1 MHESAPV
8 INPANTQKR
17 SGLLHELK
25 LFFSLAY
32 RNGCE
37 LEELLESFEVSS
49 PPFTR
54 PIFYKHTKLKVPENV
69 LFEVSTKGLLR
80 YSTLNL
86 EPAVFLT
93 SFLHLDAGQHVYHLD
108 LFNGQISRSPA
119 ANERSSAEKLLEL
132 TEILPREI
140 KWLHTLES
148 SPTSKVIG
156 RGSFHGGNASS
167 FRDVIR
173 LWQLMRI
180 QNPNEPSL
188 IARPCAR
195 WSKDLP

>member
-1 MHESAPV
+1 MHEAAPV
-8 INPANTQKR
+8 LNRDNAAKR

-25 LFFSLAY
+25 LFFSVSY
-32 RNGCE
+32 RNEFE
-37 LEELLESFEVSS
+37 LEELLKNFEVSS

-54 PIFYKHTKLKVPENV
+54 PIFYKHTKLTVPENV

-86 EPAVFLT
+86 EPAVFLA

-108 LFNGQISRSPA
+108 LVNGQISLGPA
-119 ANERSSAEKLLEL
+119 ANERNCAEKLLEL
-132 TEILPREI
+132 TQILPREI

-156 RGSFHGGNASS
+156 RGSFQGGEAAS
-167 FRDVIR
+167 FREVIR

-180 QNPNEPSL
+180 QNPDQTTL
-188 IARPCAR
+188 IALPCAR
-195 WSKDLP
+195 RRKDLP